1 MCLFQGYTE
10 RMRLGVL
17 TFEYE
22 IYFTNITV
30 VCELCWIFFR
40 GIVGLLKYWALD
52 ETVPIMQTF
61 KRMFLN
67 KICLNLD
74 SNFSAFCLNWQQLSI
89 GLGNGSVFNRRQAI
103 TRYPKQSSP
112 RSVMSQ
118 DVSRPLWAKTNR
130 GSSRLCEIRRFMWC
144 WSSPLDP

>member
-1 MCLFQGYTE
+1 MFISGIYRTDAIGCFDFRIWNIFYKYYS
-10 RMRLGVL
+10 RLRTVL
-17 TFEYE
+17 
-22 IYFTNITV
+22 N
-30 VCELCWIFFR
+30 FFR

-89 GLGNGSVFNRRQAI
+89 GLGNGSVSNRRQAI
-103 TRYPKQSSP
+103 TRYPKQYSP